1 MRCEQ
6 DTCSACS
13 ATKLDQRGLW
23 RKEGEEPAG
32 GDARSE
38 SDRSQPRSLLRSR
51 RRRLHCALACSVVV
65 GKAAELEPSCCAKK
79 KRWRG
84 RENATPTWVVRVAP
98 IGTVDAPAS
107 GVRIRPASW
116 CCQTRREAASSGRL
130 TVLSSKQPRSRRKRI
145 VAVVRSGQHQ
155 QCASLLRIES
165 IVLSVTRAEILPRDG
180 AVVCRSAG
188 AYDSRA
194 KSEG

>member
-1 MRCEQ
+1 MRKTLAQ
-6 DTCSACS
+6 LAPR
-13 ATKLDQRGLW
+13 RGWTREASGGKRAKNPPVVTPGASRIVLS
-23 RKEGEEPAG
+23 RGHCCIRG
-32 GDARSE
+32 GDNYAV
-38 SDRSQPRSLLRSR
+38 
-51 RRRLHCALACSVVV
+51 RLSVRWW
-65 GKAAELEPSCCAKK
+65 GEQAELEPSCSAKK

-107 GVRIRPASW
+107 GLRIRCASW
-116 CCQTRREAASSGRL
+116 CCQTRRESAISGRL
-130 TVLSSKQPRSRRKRI
+130 AVLLSKQPRSRRKRI

-180 AVVCRSAG
+180 AVVCRSAE